1 MILQVKDIVD
11 LVEEIDSEDPIDWA
25 MLNLDE
31 HAATELIVNSVVD
44 SWNMTW
50 RQFPEPDRT
59 QILIATI
66 AKLTLENFSLNVKLH
81 Q

>member
-1 MILQVKDIVD
+1 MNLKVEDIVG
-11 LVEEIDSEDPIDWA
+11 LVEEIDSQDPIDWA
-25 MLNLDE
+25 MLSIDE

-44 SWNMTW
+44 NWNNQW
-50 RQFPEPDRT
+50 RHFPEPDRV